1 MNVARMYVVPSGPPQ
16 NVEGSALSSHYIF
29 LTWDPPLFEEQ
40 NGVITGY
47 TINVM
52 LNETEESFEL
62 LSDTESITADLFR
75 PFSNY
80 IFKIAGQTAVGV
92 GTFSYPITVMTLED
106 GRRTLATSTLLDLIS
121 IFMILV
127 CFALR
132 CSSV

>member
-1 MNVARMYVVPSGPPQ
+1 M
-16 NVEGSALSSHYIF
+16 
-29 LTWDPPLFEEQ
+29 
-40 NGVITGY
+40 ITGY